1 MKDFRELKVWQ
12 KGYDLVL
19 RISKVTLNFPEIE
32 KFGLVSQ
39 MRRSAVSIIANIA
52 EGNKRRTNKDFKHF
66 LNIAEGSLE
75 EIKYFLFLKN

>member
-1 MKDFRELKVWQ
+1 VKDFRELKVWQ

-19 RISKVTLNFPEIE
+19 RIYKVTLNFPEIE

>member
-19 RISKVTLNFPEIE
+19 RIYKVTLNFPEIE

>member
-1 MKDFRELKVWQ
+1 VKDFRELKVWQ

-19 RISKVTLNFPEIE
+19 RIYKVTLNFPEIE

-75 EIKYFLFLKN
+75 EIKYFLFLKY